1 MNNNKDNICGIRIK
15 ALRKKNKLTQN
26 QLSGL
31 LHMSRSTVLKYETG
45 RQIPPVDR
53 ICDIADIFDVSTD
66 YLYGVSDCSLPLSKL
81 NEIFY
86 EDMTYAQLISTLL
99 NLPEEHQKVFKIIV
113 ECLSKEQF
121 CKSKWNASF
130 KCTQIAHSDF
140 SCSRWCRF
148 LFWPPMPSKMAHKS
162 PIGFLLLCLQET
174 KKDSIPVFSH
184 YVKTTKPESVN
195 HIIWTWQLNSS
206 MIKHKR
212 EILNQKIAA
221 PP

>member
-45 RQIPPVDR
+45 RQIPPVNI

-66 YLYGVSDCSLPLSKL
+66 YLYGVSDYSFPLSKL

-99 NLPEEHQKVFKIIV
+99 DLPEEHQKVFMIIV

-121 CKSKWNASF
+121 CKSK
-130 KCTQIAHSDF
+130 
-140 SCSRWCRF
+140 
-148 LFWPPMPSKMAHKS
+148 
-162 PIGFLLLCLQET
+162 
-174 KKDSIPVFSH
+174 
-184 YVKTTKPESVN
+184 
-195 HIIWTWQLNSS
+195 
-206 MIKHKR
+206 
-212 EILNQKIAA
+212 
-221 PP
+221 